1 MSPLVGQG
9 RFNLKQKETKMEN
22 KELKQEKEDSQ
33 LLAELLLAKLEDEKE
48 DTLYYYEMEDD
59 SLI

>member
-1 MSPLVGQG
+1 
-9 RFNLKQKETKMEN
+9 MEN
-22 KELKQEKEDSQ
+22 KELKQEKDDSR

>member
-1 MSPLVGQG
+1 
-9 RFNLKQKETKMEN
+9 MEN

-33 LLAELLLAKLEDEKE
+33 LLAELLLAKLEDKKE